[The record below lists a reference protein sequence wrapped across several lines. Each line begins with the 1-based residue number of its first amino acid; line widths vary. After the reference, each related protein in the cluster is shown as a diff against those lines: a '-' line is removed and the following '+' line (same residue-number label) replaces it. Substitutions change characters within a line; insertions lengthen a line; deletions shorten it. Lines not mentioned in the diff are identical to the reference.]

1 MYQDV
6 QIFDYV
12 CRFRVQLRAEF
23 PQTEVS
29 IPSRAWIAKELAEL
43 LGAVAHPHR
52 LRILVELHHGEID
65 VNGLQKILGIS
76 HSGVSQNLSIL
87 RAHHLVRERREG
99 RRVFYSLTNPRI
111 AEWLIEGLEFLAGG
125 LIHHEDLRNA
135 LQEARQQWTGQK
147 ES

>member
-1 MYQDV
+1 M
-6 QIFDYV
+6 
-12 CRFRVQLRAEF
+12 
-23 PQTEVS
+23 
-29 IPSRAWIAKELAEL
+29 
-43 LGAVAHPHR
+43 
-52 LRILVELHHGEID
+52 RILVELHHGEID